1 MVNGLRKLIL
11 NLVLISF
18 FLFLFNS
25 EFATSLYTIL
35 YFHYV
40 VSAMTDIKNVLEYE
54 LTERQKTKIWDL
66 MEGFNFGN
74 VEAYIDKMLS
84 QEYYALKKRGVRK

>member
-1 MVNGLRKLIL
+1 MLYKLFCTFQL
-11 NLVLISF
+11 S
-18 FLFLFNS
+18 
-25 EFATSLYTIL
+25 
-35 YFHYV
+35 V
-40 VSAMTDIKNVLEYE
+40 VAMTNEKGIQEYE

-66 MEGFNFGN
+66 MQGFGFGN